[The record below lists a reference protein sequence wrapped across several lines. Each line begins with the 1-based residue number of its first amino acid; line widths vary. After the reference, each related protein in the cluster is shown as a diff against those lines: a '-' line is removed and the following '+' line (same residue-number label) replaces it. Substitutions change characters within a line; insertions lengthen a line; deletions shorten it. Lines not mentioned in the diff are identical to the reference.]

1 MGGETEKPEVSV
13 IIPVYNAES
22 TLKGTL
28 DALYSSDYRDFEAIL
43 VDDASTDHSLEIAR
57 DYDCAILKQESNSG
71 PSAARNRGARE
82 ATGEILFFT
91 DSDVT
96 VLPDTLGKI
105 VKTLKS
111 NPDFSSV
118 IGSYTIDTPC
128 GDFFSTYKNLV
139 HHYTHQNSL
148 ETAITFWAGCGAIRK
163 DVFLAVDG
171 FDEAFRKASIEDIE
185 LGYRLTGAG
194 HKILLAK
201 DVLVTHN
208 KRYDFRGLVKSD
220 LFNRAIP
227 WTALMLKEGTMRS
240 DLNTTR
246 SNAVGLM
253 SAYATMASL
262 LLSALYPSLLW
273 ISLISVITFL
283 VCNKHFYAYARSFKG
298 TGFMIQ
304 TIVMN
309 FIFYLYSGVGFTLG
323 VLTHLKG

>member
-1 MGGETEKPEVSV
+1 M
-13 IIPVYNAES
+13 A
-22 TLKGTL
+22 
-28 DALYSSDYRDFEAIL
+28 
-43 VDDASTDHSLEIAR
+43 
-57 DYDCAILKQESNSG
+57 YDCAILKQEINTG

-96 VLPDTLGKI
+96 VLPDTLGRI
-105 VKTLKS
+105 VKTLES

-128 GDFFSTYKNLV
+128 RDFFSTYKNLV

-171 FDEAFRKASIEDIE
+171 FDESFRKASIEDIE

-194 HKILLAK
+194 HKILLPK

-208 KRYDFRGLVKSD
+208 KRYDFGGLVKSD

-253 SAYATMASL
+253 SAYVTMASL

-273 ISLISVITFL
+273 ISLISVIIFL
-283 VCNKHFYAYARSFKG
+283 ICNKHFYSYARRFKG

-309 FIFYLYSGVGFTLG
+309 FIFYLYSGVGFALG
-323 VLTHLKG
+323 VLAHLKG